1 MLGAAAGPLRLESR
15 NQHGGWGFKT
25 SLRNAMFGH
34 DEFLLLTANEEFKV
48 RSLEQEQV
56 SKSFYNET
64 KM

>member
-1 MLGAAAGPLRLESR
+1 MLGAAAGPLRPNKSR
-15 NQHGGWGFKT
+15 NQHGGWGF
-25 SLRNAMFGH
+25 NAMFGH